1 MITTTLIY
9 TLMAFAIG
17 GFVGL
22 VVGFMADN
30 SHIQALEDE
39 NEHLKIKLAD
49 AEAHEVI
56 EINDHREEYE
66 LPHYEDVVDF
76 SQKW

>member
-1 MITTTLIY
+1 M
-9 TLMAFAIG
+9 LMAFAIG

-49 AEAHEVI
+49 AESVKVI
-56 EINDHREEYE
+56 EINDHREECE
-66 LPHYEDVVDF
+66 LPHYEDIVDF

>member
-1 MITTTLIY
+1 
-9 TLMAFAIG
+9 MAFAIG

-56 EINDHREEYE
+56 EINDHRTMDNDYE
-66 LPHYEDVVDF
+66 LPHYEDFVDF
-76 SQKW
+76 TFPNTEGI